1 MFGKLQSP
9 SFIVFEKTICVHPC
23 SSVVPTPL
31 TTVKQLSA
39 TPLSVLDLAT
49 YPQGGTIADAF
60 RASRALAQSAERW
73 GYRRYWVAE
82 HHNLE
87 GVGSSATVVLMGYLA
102 EATSAIR
109 IGSGGIMLPNHAP
122 LVVAEQIGTLESLY
136 PGRIDL
142 GLGRAPGTDPL
153 TMRALRRGG
162 RGEEFDEQVMELL
175 SYFAPAKP
183 GQAVKAIPGAGL
195 DIPLWILGSSL
206 WSAHFAAAIGRP
218 YAFASHFAPGDL
230 LEALEIYRREF
241 KPSKQLD
248 KPWVMVGVPALAAE
262 TDERAEFLATSM
274 YQRFLGIIKGQ
285 RFPIPPPVETMDGR
299 WTAGER
305 LAVAERMA
313 LMVVGGPER
322 VRAGLRQIV
331 DATQADE
338 LIVSSDAFRRE
349 DRLRSYEIIAAA
361 AELAPRQA
369 AA

>member
-1 MFGKLQSP
+1 
-9 SFIVFEKTICVHPC
+9 
-23 SSVVPTPL
+23 
-31 TTVKQLSA
+31 
-39 TPLSVLDLAT
+39 
-49 YPQGGTIADAF
+49 
-60 RASRALAQSAERW
+60 
-73 GYRRYWVAE
+73 VAE

-102 EATSAIR
+102 EATSTIR

-136 PGRIDL
+136 AGRIDL

-153 TMRALRRGG
+153 TMRALRRHTGG
-162 RGEEFDEQVMELL
+162 RGEEFDEQVAELL
-175 SYFAPAKP
+175 SYFAPARP

-195 DIPLWILGSSL
+195 DVPVWILGSST

-241 KPSKQLD
+241 KPSAQLD
-248 KPWVMVGVPALAAE
+248 KPHVMVGVPALAAE
-262 TDERAEFLATSM
+262 SDERAEFLATSM

-285 RFPIPPPVETMDGR
+285 RFPIPPPVESMEGV
-299 WTAGER
+299 WTQGER

-322 VRAGLRQIV
+322 VRAGLEQIV
-331 DATQADE
+331 EATQADE
-338 LIVSSDAFRRE
+338 LIVASDAFRRE
-349 DRLRSYEIIAAA
+349 DRLRSYEIIAEVAGLRAKSAA
-361 AELAPRQA
+361 A
-369 AA
+369 